1 MLTQKRND
9 DVKSEVRNRITPANK
24 VNKGTTIEITNLST
38 DIQTAELIQ
47 LFEQF
52 GSILRLNIFWK
63 KESNTCE
70 SRITFQD
77 FNAAKEAQANYNKA
91 ELDNREIEIKLL

>member
-1 MLTQKRND
+1 MKN
-9 DVKSEVRNRITPANK
+9 EVRNRITPASK

-70 SRITFQD
+70 SRITF
-77 FNAAKEAQANYNKA
+77 
-91 ELDNREIEIKLL
+91 